1 MNGILTILFK
11 SRITRKTI
19 FFEDALFSAKWHGT
33 CATVNVSIE
42 TTKKKVKNKTNS
54 KTVIKKFESVSSDR
68 WQKTW
73 INVRFTETRVVREYR
88 ISVSFFLSFFGDNFL
103 CCNFA
108 LHFAAEAAD
117 DFLFRRSKKKRLS
130 RLSSPHIK
138 RYLMKVRRKKDQQ
151 LFQLL
156 LPMLLLLLLLYLL
169 LKNSL
174 CLLN

>member
-88 ISVSFFLSFFGDNFL
+88 ISFSFFFL
-103 CCNFA
+103 VTIFSVA

-138 RYLMKVRRKKDQQ
+138 RYLMKVRGKKDQQ
-151 LFQLL
+151 LI
-156 LPMLLLLLLLYLL
+156 
-169 LKNSL
+169 
-174 CLLN
+174 

>member
-11 SRITRKTI
+11 SRITRKII

-88 ISVSFFLSFFGDNFL
+88 ISFSFFFL
-103 CCNFA
+103 VTIFSVA
-108 LHFAAEAAD
+108 T
-117 DFLFRRSKKKRLS
+117 
-130 RLSSPHIK
+130 
-138 RYLMKVRRKKDQQ
+138 
-151 LFQLL
+151 
-156 LPMLLLLLLLYLL
+156 LLYILPPKPL
-169 LKNSL
+169 TTFYSVEAKKSGFLVYRRHT
-174 CLLN
+174 